1 MKQLW
6 SVMRFEFL
14 AFANN
19 KTFIGISILMMVI
32 AFIAPAAPAIID
44 RLDFGGFGAER
55 TIAVVDNTG
64 MFSEDTL
71 AQFVA
76 PSATMGFSNID
87 AAIAAVENGYHNYAL
102 ELKDGGFTLHVDT
115 MGFGATGVQ
124 NQVFHMFQHVYRAQN
139 VAVYGVTA
147 ERIDEILF
155 FMPTAELLAI
165 GDAYATID
173 SFAESF
179 LYAYVMAFIL
189 YFALLIG
196 GGHLLTT
203 VVREKSTKTMELLV
217 TSCPPSTMMN
227 GKVLGVG
234 AAILSQVVLMAAA
247 AFTSMQLTPIIFEGT
262 DALSISISPFL
273 LGMLVLFFLLGFIMF
288 SYIYAALASTTS
300 RMEDAQSLGQIPQLL
315 IVAGFIGSI
324 VGMQNPGAAWV
335 PILSHIP
342 LTAPFVMFGRITV
355 GTTATWEIYVSIA
368 VQIVTIAIIAWMAA
382 KIYRMGTLMYGAKP
396 TMKGLLEAF
405 K

>member
-19 KTFIGISILMMVI
+19 KTFIGMTILMMVI
-32 AFIAPAAPAIID
+32 ALIAPAAPAIID
-44 RLDFGGFGAER
+44 QFNFGGFGAER

-64 MFSEDTL
+64 MFNDDTIEM
-71 AQFVA
+71 FIA
-76 PSATMGFSNID
+76 PSATRFASVDM
-87 AAIAAVENGYHNYAL
+87 AIAAVENNDHNYAL
-102 ELKDGGFTLHVDT
+102 ELNTDGFTLHVAT
-115 MGFGATGVQ
+115 LGFGATGIQ
-124 NQVFHMFQHVYRAQN
+124 GQVIHMFQYIHRSQHLAAYN
-139 VAVYGVTA
+139 VPAA
-147 ERIDEILF
+147 RIDEILMF
-155 FMPTAELLAI
+155 IPTAELVAI
-165 GDAYATID
+165 GDEYATIE
-173 SFAESF
+173 SFAENF
-179 LYAYVMAFIL
+179 LYAYIMAFIL

-262 DALSISISPFL
+262 EAFSVSISPFL
-273 LGMLVLFFLLGFIMF
+273 LGMMILFFLLGFIMY

-300 RMEDAQSLGQIPQLL
+300 RMEDAQSLGQLPQLL
-315 IVAGFIGSI
+315 IFAGFFGAVI
-324 VGMQNPGAAWV
+324 GMQNPGAVWV

-342 LTAPFVMFGRITV
+342 LTAPFMMFGRITV
-355 GTTATWEIYVSIA
+355 GTAATWEIYVSIA
-368 VQIVTIAIIAWMAA
+368 AQIVTIAVIAWMAA

-396 TMKGLLEAF
+396 SFKNLLEAF